1 MWSRTSATLSRFATP
16 ARNLSLAR
24 TVMQEV
30 TAAPAAA
37 ATAAPVEVVSN
48 VSSASLAAAAAAAA
62 AAPRARKVPQILG
75 AERLS
80 KRLQRLA
87 CDVDVHRKPK
97 QNPRTGYWNSPKVC

>member
-62 AAPRARKVPQILG
+62 APRARKVPQILG
-75 AERLS
+75 AEQLS

-87 CDVDVHRKPK
+87 CDVDANRKPK
-97 QNPRTGYWNSPKVC
+97 QNPRTGFWNSPKVC